1 MISKRSKMPKKNQRN
16 QKNKWNIILLKKV
29 SILRIIMMKAQM
41 KMINLAI
48 MKIERKK
55 KNRN

>member
-1 MISKRSKMPKKNQRN
+1 MPKKNQRN

-55 KNRN
+55 KTEINF